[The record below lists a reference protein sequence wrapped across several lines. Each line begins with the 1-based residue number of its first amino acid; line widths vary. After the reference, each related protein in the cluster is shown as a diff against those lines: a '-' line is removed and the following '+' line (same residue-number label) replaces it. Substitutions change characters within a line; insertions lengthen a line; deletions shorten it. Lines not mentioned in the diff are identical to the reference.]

1 MYIPNVG
8 SRVKLK
14 TLGDYYVLGVTP
26 NWQWL
31 RVESVA
37 SECAAVTV
45 LDGDEPT
52 DVVGLVSLET
62 IDPPLGWRE
71 AKPGEFLF
79 FIPPS
84 KVAEVREWYK
94 SRGGAMRWVSK
105 ELGVSRPEMLTPAET
120 DGQPTRPPHWAYVG
134 ESFPVKPEEIGVRE
148 ETGVTLPVE
157 WFPKCDRCDG
167 TGKVSVAS
175 LAKVRKETQ
184 EATLAA
190 LKSDGRTTLV
200 DAKNI
205 QCWCCDGTGHKE
217 RYIQVRVK
225 KAAWIGYDL
234 FDAGKEKARKIA
246 KKLGPDVKWDWENWG
261 YGLARLRFFREKIEP
276 FTL

>member
-8 SRVKLK
+8 ARVKLK
-14 TLGDYYVLGVTP
+14 TLGNYREELGIVP

-31 RVESVA
+31 RVVCMSGE
-37 SECAAVTV
+37 AVGVEV
-45 LDGDEPT
+45 LDGDK
-52 DVVGLVSLET
+52 VVSAGTVRLST
-62 IDPPLGWRE
+62 IDPPLGYRE

-84 KVAEVREWYK
+84 KVEEVREWYR
-94 SRGGAMRWVSK
+94 SRGGAIRWVSC

-134 ESFPVKPEEIGVRE
+134 EPFPVKPEEIGVRE

-157 WFPKCDRCDG
+157 WFPVCDRCEG

-175 LAKVRKETQ
+175 LAKIRKETQ
-184 EATLAA
+184 KATLTA

-200 DAKNI
+200 DDKNV

-217 RYIQVRVK
+217 RYVQVRVK
-225 KAAWIGYDL
+225 KHYWGYDL

-246 KKLGPDVKWDWENWG
+246 AKLGPDVKWDWENWG
-261 YGLARLRFFREKIEP
+261 YGLARLRFYREKIEP